1 MKAKNKEQE
10 LLEMA
15 NNLTREIEL
24 IRAKI
29 EEIKHEGK
37 VAQPGYTL
45 MRYLAGG
52 KQKKYWYYKLHA
64 SSPIF
69 PTKSGKLSKYKHLG
83 KGGSNAH
90 IEALMQICRRNQI
103 EALSMT
109 LDYLYKSF
117 ADLKESTSKSE
128 KSDSEN

>member
-1 MKAKNKEQE
+1 MRAKNKEQE

-15 NNLTREIEL
+15 DNLTREIEL
-24 IRAKI
+24 IQAKI
-29 EEIKHEGK
+29 EEIKREGE
-37 VAQPGYTL
+37 VAKPGYTL

-83 KGGSNAH
+83 KGGSKAH

-117 ADLKESTSKSE
+117 ADLKESTSKE
-128 KSDSEN
+128 RKI

>member
-1 MKAKNKEQE
+1 MRAKNKEQE

-15 NNLTREIEL
+15 DNLTREIEL

-29 EEIKHEGK
+29 EEIKREGE
-37 VAQPGYTL
+37 VAEPGYTL

-64 SSPIF
+64 TSPIF

-90 IEALMQICRRNQI
+90 IEALMQR
-103 EALSMT
+103 
-109 LDYLYKSF
+109 KS
-117 ADLKESTSKSE
+117 SQS
-128 KSDSEN
+128 N

>member
-1 MKAKNKEQE
+1 MGAKNKEQE

-15 NNLTREIEL
+15 DNLTREIEL
-24 IRAKI
+24 IQAKI
-29 EEIKHEGK
+29 EEIKREGE
-37 VAQPGYTL
+37 VAEPGYTL

-52 KQKKYWYYKLHA
+52 KQKKYWYHKLHA

-117 ADLKESTSKSE
+117 ADLKETTSKTE

>member
-1 MKAKNKEQE
+1 MTAKNKEQE

-15 NNLTREIEL
+15 DNLTREIEL

-29 EEIKHEGK
+29 EEIKREGE
-37 VAQPGYTL
+37 VAEPGYTL

-103 EALSMT
+103 EALSMA

>member
-1 MKAKNKEQE
+1 MKAKHKEQE

-15 NNLTREIEL
+15 DNLTREIEL

-29 EEIKHEGK
+29 EEIKREGE
-37 VAQPGYTL
+37 VAEPGYTL

-109 LDYLYKSF
+109 LDYLYKGF

>member
-10 LLEMA
+10 LLEIA
-15 NNLTREIEL
+15 DNLTREIKL
-24 IRAKI
+24 IQAKI
-29 EEIKHEGK
+29 EQIKREGE
-37 VAQPGYTL
+37 VAEPGYTL

-64 SSPIF
+64 TSPIF

-117 ADLKESTSKSE
+117 ADLKETTSKTE